1 MKFICLKNK
10 GQFTKQLY
18 ECGKVRMIC
27 RVQKVYKDVM
37 SGAIANYIYSHSFFL
52 PRDLFL
58 WLTIPQFFS
67 ALCKTLFS
75 PKGNNG
81 RMDFYIFKKLFEA
94 SFVVIKHLRIQLQF
108 ISSLL
113 LHIFLCHVQFYLF
126 YTSVLQIN
134 PATL

>member
-18 ECGKVRMIC
+18 ECGEVRMIC
-27 RVQKVYKDVM
+27 RVQKVYRDVM

-52 PRDLFL
+52 PHDLFL
-58 WLTIPQFFS
+58 WLIPQFFS
-67 ALCKTLFS
+67 ALCKILFS
-75 PKGNNG
+75 PKENNG
-81 RMDFYIFKKLFEA
+81 MMDFYIFKKLFEA

-108 ISSLL
+108 ISSQLL
-113 LHIFLCHVQFYLF
+113 YIFLYRVQFYLF